1 MPFDA
6 PYQTPFGDI
15 ELLACARRRIANRK
29 SWVQGRF
36 QDGNRYCL
44 VAALSLACG
53 SRSFRAPNRVER
65 RLTRLIAMQIAPDA
79 PFLVRCRLMA
89 ARPRLMSL
97 NDDPRTT
104 HEDVMVLFDR
114 TISQL
119 ANTAPISIPA

>member
-6 PYQTPFGDI
+6 LDQLPFGDI
-15 ELLACARRRIANRK
+15 ELLIDARNRIANRK

-53 SRSFRAPNRVER
+53 SRSFKLPNQTEM
-65 RLTRLIAMQIAPDA
+65 RLARLIGKQIPSDA
-79 PFLVRCRLMA
+79 PFMTRCRLIP
-89 ARPRLMSL
+89 ARQRLMAL

-104 HEDVMVLFDR
+104 HDDVMALFGR
-114 TISQL
+114 TISHL
-119 ANTAPISIPA
+119 ASTTRISVSA